1 MRVSAP
7 HLSGALLFGVMACS
21 NAIGAQTFTVSKDD
35 YKLDTA
41 VAVYFEEADGQQKP
55 YMFSGDGKPMQ
66 MLMCRATLDSGIP
79 KIIRAIR
86 ALPEYTGRKVVGV
99 KCMRTN
105 KKPID
110 LYP

>member
-1 MRVSAP
+1 MSVAN
-7 HLSGALLFGVMACS
+7 LIGALLVGVVACS
-21 NAIGAQTFTVSKDD
+21 SAIGAQTFTVSKGD

-41 VAVYFEEADGQQKP
+41 VAVYFEEADGKQMH

-66 MLMCRATLDSGIP
+66 MLMCKATLDSGIP

-86 ALPEYTGRKVVGV
+86 ALPEFKGRKVIAV

-105 KKPID
+105 KKIIE